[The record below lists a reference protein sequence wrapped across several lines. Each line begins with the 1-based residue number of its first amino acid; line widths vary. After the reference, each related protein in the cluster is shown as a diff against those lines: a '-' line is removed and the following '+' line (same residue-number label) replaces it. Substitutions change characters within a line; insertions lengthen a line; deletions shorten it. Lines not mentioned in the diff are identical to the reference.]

1 MAKYKVEKGQVGAH
15 AKTLTPNTF
24 DEIVFVDDQSF
35 VEVVSDG
42 AAELYFTIDAPAP
55 AVGDAAA
62 YYMPATVGVRNEP
75 SPKPGETVVRLI
87 SSGAVK
93 YSVAKGRA

>member
-1 MAKYKVEKGQVGAH
+1 MAKYTVGKGQVGAH
-15 AKTLTPNTF
+15 AKTLTPNTA
-24 DEIVFVDDQSF
+24 DEVVFADDQSF

-42 AAELYFTIDAPAP
+42 TAELYFTIDAPAP
-55 AVGDAAA
+55 AVGDGAA
-62 YYMPATVGVRNEP
+62 YYMPATAGVRTEP
-75 SPKPGETVVRLI
+75 SPKPGETVLRLI